1 MNIHQGSS
9 RYQQSQVLTAGRE
22 QLLLLVY
29 DGILRFLSR
38 AHRGLE
44 QHDYHEKHLG
54 ISRAQTLIIEL
65 RRTLDFAAAPELA
78 HNLTRIYT
86 YLIEELAQIDAH
98 DDDSRLQHVIR
109 LVTEMREAWRDAAKQ
124 AALGSGEER

>member
-1 MNIHQGSS
+1 MNINQPSS

-22 QLLLLVY
+22 QLLLLAY

-38 AHRGLE
+38 ARRALDE
-44 QHDYHEKHLG
+44 RDYHQKHLG

-86 YLIEELAQIDAH
+86 YLIEELAQADAS
-98 DDDSRLQHVIR
+98 DDTSRLDHIIR
-109 LVTEMREAWRDAAKQ
+109 LITELREAWRDAAAQ
-124 AALGSGEER
+124 VASDSEEPR

>member
-1 MNIHQGSS
+1 MKINQPSS
-9 RYQQSQVLTAGRE
+9 RYQQSQVLTVGRE
-22 QLLLLVY
+22 RLLLLAY

-38 AHRGLE
+38 ARRALE
-44 QHDYHEKHLG
+44 QRDYHEKHLG

-86 YLIEELAQIDAH
+86 YLIEELAQVDAH
-98 DDDSRLQHVIR
+98 DDAPRLDHIIR
-109 LVTEMREAWRDAAKQ
+109 LVTELREAWRDAATQ
-124 AALGSGEER
+124 IASDSEEPR

>member
-44 QHDYHEKHLG
+44 EHDYHEKHLG

-86 YLIEELAQIDAH
+86 YLIEELAQVDAQ

>member
-22 QLLLLVY
+22 QLLLLAY

-44 QHDYHEKHLG
+44 QRDYHEKHLG
-54 ISRAQTLIIEL
+54 ITRAQTLIIEL
-65 RRTLDFAAAPELA
+65 RRTLDFAASPELA
-78 HNLTRIYT
+78 HNLSRVYT
-86 YLIEELAQIDAH
+86 YLIEELAQVNTH
-98 DDDSRLQHVIR
+98 DDDSRLQHIIR

-124 AALGSGEER
+124 ASTQQEQSR

>member
-22 QLLLLVY
+22 QLLLLAY
-29 DGILRFLSR
+29 DGVLRFLSL

-44 QHDYHEKHLG
+44 QRDYHEKHLG

-65 RRTLDFAAAPELA
+65 RRTLDFSASPELA
-78 HNLTRIYT
+78 HNLSRVYT
-86 YLIEELAQIDAH
+86 YLIEELAQVDAS
-98 DDDSRLQHVIR
+98 DDDARLQHVIH

-124 AALGSGEER
+124 AARGSEEQP